1 MRIRILSAEDI
12 RRAVDMPAAIDAMAD
27 AFSQLLRGAAVA
39 PVRLSMTG
47 NDGVTL
53 FMPAHLRG
61 SGAMGAKVV
70 SVFPGNRD
78 RGLPAITAVVLLL
91 NPDTGVPLAL
101 MDGTSLTAL
110 RTGAVCGLATRLMA
124 REDAQVLTVFGAGVQ
139 ARTQIEAVRAV
150 RGIREVRIVDPF
162 RQYAEALA
170 RELAG
175 DAAQI
180 EVRVVNDPAE
190 ALRGAHIVCA
200 ATTSWE
206 PVFDGHD
213 LEPGTHLNAIGS
225 FKPEMQEID
234 AETVRRSRLVV
245 DEREAALEE
254 AGDLIIPL
262 RNGIIREDH
271 IVASLG
277 ELVEG
282 RVAGRTSPD
291 QVTFFKSV
299 GIAVQDVAVAAR
311 VLARAEVEGMG
322 VEVEI

>member
-12 RRAVDMPAAIDAMAD
+12 RRAMDMPAAIDVMAD
-27 AFSQLLRGAAVA
+27 AFSQLQRGAAEA

-53 FMPAHLRG
+53 LMPAHLRE

-70 SVFPGNRD
+70 SVFAGNRD

-91 NPDTGVPLAL
+91 DPDTGVPLAL

-124 REDAQVLTVFGAGVQ
+124 REDARVLTVFGAGVQ
-139 ARTQIEAVRAV
+139 ARTQIEAMRAV
-150 RGIREVRIVDPF
+150 RDIREVRIVDPF
-162 RQYAEALA
+162 REYAEVLA

-175 DAAQI
+175 DADRV
-180 EVRVVNDPAE
+180 EVRVVNDRTE
-190 ALRGAHIVCA
+190 ALRGASIVCA
-200 ATTSWE
+200 ATTSRE

-213 LEPGTHLNAIGS
+213 LEPGTHVNAIGS

-234 AETVRRSRLVV
+234 VETVRRSRLVV
-245 DEREAALEE
+245 DERVAALEE

-262 RNGIIREDH
+262 MKGTIGEDH
-271 IVASLG
+271 IVADLG